1 MIFNES
7 YYRRDGRID
16 PDVDRYRRDLRD
28 ELARCASAKQR
39 EQLLHGEAIEI
50 TRYILEG
57 VRYVANHD
65 RGVRRAVFVDG
76 SIPLG
81 LWRESL
87 QRISESSA
95 SELRSRLLLMKQEYE
110 EGRFDGFAGTMHLH
124 AQPTFASCDGFY
136 EAVFTEIDGR

>member
-7 YYRRDGRID
+7 YYRRDRRID
-16 PDVDRYRRDLRD
+16 PDVDRYRLDLRD

-39 EQLLHGEAIEI
+39 EQSLHGEAIEI
-50 TRYILEG
+50 TRHILEG
-57 VRYVANHD
+57 VRYVANND
-65 RGVRRAVFVDG
+65 RGVRRAVFVEG
-76 SIPLG
+76 GIPLG

-110 EGRFDGFAGTMHLH
+110 EGRFGGFAGTMHLH

-136 EAVFTEIDGR
+136 EAVFTEMNGR